1 MATIVPP
8 PSKRQRREDLERSRQ
23 QQDVTAA
30 AGPSGSFKARFVD
43 GDGNQTEV
51 VEIPLA
57 DASEKN
63 LSLLFNTLLSRV
75 RALCASIRPAALLI
89 SHYFLGQG
97 RVRPLPISSAHSR

>member
-30 AGPSGSFKARFVD
+30 AGPVGSFKARFVD
-43 GDGNQTEV
+43 SDGNQTEV

-63 LSLLFNTLLSRV
+63 LSLLFNTLLARV
-75 RALCASIRPAALLI
+75 SNCWFRLSFARN
-89 SHYFLGQG
+89 
-97 RVRPLPISSAHSR
+97 